1 MTKDDDTFKRTFI
14 LVDKKDVLRERQSRS
29 KALTV
34 IGARQLHCVKAV
46 APGIIKPRRVSC
58 TCLVCLDI
66 EHGVCKNEAY
76 VDEWVEKTL
85 TKDLRQKSRKN
96 MNNTSEKRKAKGEKV
111 VGKGT
116 KQKPNQKKKGQKNQ
130 PQLNNHKS
138 QSNARHVESCHDQTD
153 LQHEENHQ
161 GPTRVQ
167 CEEDHQVKSQME
179 HEENFQMQASEE
191 NHQGISQLLT
201 VNDLSD
207 DMRKTVFQYIFDD
220 LQNASRSSLV

>member
-1 MTKDDDTFKRTFI
+1 
-14 LVDKKDVLRERQSRS
+14 
-29 KALTV
+29 
-34 IGARQLHCVKAV
+34 
-46 APGIIKPRRVSC
+46 
-58 TCLVCLDI
+58 
-66 EHGVCKNEAY
+66 
-76 VDEWVEKTL
+76 
-85 TKDLRQKSRKN
+85 

-116 KQKPNQKKKGQKNQ
+116 KQKPNQKKKGQNNQ

-138 QSNARHVESCHDQTD
+138 QSNARHVESWHDQTD

>member
-1 MTKDDDTFKRTFI
+1 
-14 LVDKKDVLRERQSRS
+14 
-29 KALTV
+29 
-34 IGARQLHCVKAV
+34 
-46 APGIIKPRRVSC
+46 
-58 TCLVCLDI
+58 
-66 EHGVCKNEAY
+66 
-76 VDEWVEKTL
+76 
-85 TKDLRQKSRKN
+85 
-96 MNNTSEKRKAKGEKV
+96 
-111 VGKGT
+111 
-116 KQKPNQKKKGQKNQ
+116 
-130 PQLNNHKS
+130 LNNHKS